1 MGWATTSA
9 VVGTAATD
17 AVVTMAELAMYGSL
31 GFAGVGLCIVGFGI
45 I

>member
-1 MGWATTSA
+1 
-9 VVGTAATD
+9 
-17 AVVTMAELAMYGSL
+17 MAELAMYGSL